1 VTAAAAPIQM
11 QQMTVEFTLEPL
23 VWSDGTP
30 VTAEDSTFSF
40 QVAADRDTPVSKQA
54 AARTASYTAL
64 DAQTVQWIG
73 LPGHLAP
80 DFLDNFWQPLPRHQL
95 GEYSA
100 AELREAPETNRT
112 PLSSGPF
119 VVESWEESE
128 MRLARNP
135 HYYRP
140 QQPILDEIIVR
151 FGVDAEE
158 LLAADFADCDVVT
171 QDALDF
177 SLIPELAALDE
188 AGSVVLHVAP
198 NAVFEHVD
206 FGINSWGDYGDG
218 ALLGRPDWFEEARA
232 RQAIT
237 MCTDRAGMVEE
248 IFYGRSQVMPA
259 YVPPDHPL
267 LPDDL
272 ARWPYDPAAGNALL
286 DEVGFLDTDGD
297 GIREAPEPDPISG
310 ELIPFR
316 VTLTTEWE
324 NPVRRQLTEM
334 MQADLAE
341 CGIAV
346 ELEYLPPEEWY
357 ADGPLGPLFGRRFD
371 LGAFAWVGGVRPP
384 CHLWLSDNAPG
395 PETEGFGGW
404 GDVNVS
410 GWQND
415 AFDAACRAATNALPG
430 TEAYAA
436 NHQSAL
442 RRFAQELPAMP
453 LFSYVNVNVVNPE
466 LSGFRPDSTESS
478 SLWNIYAWDMP
489 R

>member
-40 QVAADRDTPVSKQA
+40 QIAADRDTPVSKQA

-237 MCTDRAGMVEE
+237 MCTNRAGMVEE

-466 LSGFRPDSTESS
+466 LSGFQPDPTEPS